1 MEGRYIL
8 ARKFLTPNLIL
19 IINVE
24 SLPVIISFLPKPLE
38 QDWPILSERMM
49 EWSIMILIRTNQE
62 LIALVYIYIL

>member
-8 ARKFLTPNLIL
+8 ARKFLSPNLIL

-24 SLPVIISFLPKPLE
+24 SLPVIMAFLPKPLE
-38 QDWPILSERMM
+38 QDWPILLERMM

>member
-24 SLPVIISFLPKPLE
+24 SLLVIIAFLPKPLE
-38 QDWPILSERMM
+38 QDWLILLERMM
-49 EWSIMILIRTNQE
+49 EWSIMILITTNQE
-62 LIALVYIYIL
+62 LIALVCIYIL